1 MKVYAIVTTKYFR
14 EAGMITDQYTEITD
28 IFENESDANKLKEY
42 IESKID
48 GEVYVD
54 EFTIKESVN
63 IDDYFI

>member
-1 MKVYAIVTTKYFR
+1 MKVYAVVTTKYFR
-14 EAGMITDQYTEITD
+14 EAGMITDLYTEVTD

-54 EFTIKESVN
+54 EFTVEKSVN
-63 IDDYFI
+63 VDDYFI

>member
-1 MKVYAIVTTKYFR
+1 MKVYAVVTTKYFR
-14 EAGMITDQYTEITD
+14 EAGTITDQYTEITD

-54 EFTIKESVN
+54 EFTVEKSVN

>member
-1 MKVYAIVTTKYFR
+1 MKVYAVVTTKYFR

-28 IFENESDANKLKEY
+28 IFENESDANILKEY

-54 EFTIKESVN
+54 EFTVEKSVN
-63 IDDYFI
+63 IDNYFI

>member
-1 MKVYAIVTTKYFR
+1 MKVYAVVTTKYFR

-54 EFTIKESVN
+54 EFTVEKAVN
-63 IDDYFI
+63 VDDYFI

>member
-1 MKVYAIVTTKYFR
+1 MKVYAVVTTKYFR
-14 EAGMITDQYTEITD
+14 EAGMITDQYTEVTD

-54 EFTIKESVN
+54 EFTVEKAVN
-63 IDDYFI
+63 VDDYFI

>member
-1 MKVYAIVTTKYFR
+1 MKVYAVVTTKYFR
-14 EAGMITDQYTEITD
+14 EAGIITDQYTEVTD

-54 EFTIKESVN
+54 EFTVEKSVN
-63 IDDYFI
+63 VDDYFI